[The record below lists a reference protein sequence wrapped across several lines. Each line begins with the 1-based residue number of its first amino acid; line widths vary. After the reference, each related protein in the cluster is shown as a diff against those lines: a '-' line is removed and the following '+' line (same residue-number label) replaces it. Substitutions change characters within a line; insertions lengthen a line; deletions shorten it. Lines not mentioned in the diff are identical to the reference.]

1 MNNFIRRAAYLIAIA
16 ALSAA
21 ADVLLARL
29 QLVGID
35 EELKDLVEA

>member
-1 MNNFIRRAAYLIAIA
+1 MKDFIQRAAYLVAIA

-29 QLVGID
+29 QLVGV
-35 EELKDLVEA
+35 EAEYRELVEA

>member
-1 MNNFIRRAAYLIAIA
+1 MKEFIQRAAYLVAIA

-35 EELKDLVEA
+35 EELKELSNA